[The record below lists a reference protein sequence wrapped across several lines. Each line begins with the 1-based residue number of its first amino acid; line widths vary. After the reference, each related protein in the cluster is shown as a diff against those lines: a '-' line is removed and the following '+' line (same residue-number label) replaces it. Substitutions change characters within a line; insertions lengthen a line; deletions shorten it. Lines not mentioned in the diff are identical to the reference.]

1 MNFKETKTFTFV
13 GSVALKGNYVR
24 NVNLREIINLNLK
37 CKKMKIKII
46 HYLTK
51 ERNKHKYLKQH
62 ITVQWL
68 ERYLDN

>member
-1 MNFKETKTFTFV
+1 
-13 GSVALKGNYVR
+13 
-24 NVNLREIINLNLK
+24 
-37 CKKMKIKII
+37 MKIKII